1 MGTLMTRRLK
11 LGKGTMAV
19 KKIFICFKLY
29 LMKFKV
35 FNRPFCPESSAVLR
49 RFSLQERSSYYG
61 NPLFFLKDTRGVA
74 VAEMLPLLVVFV
86 MLFGLTFGFWST
98 IHSGTLSS
106 IGARHYAFE
115 VLNNRTHF
123 IYHRDEGAYAGPR
136 GNGEKSYYKD
146 HNFRFFAVVKK
157 QGYPLKQKALERKLS
172 LFTKPDSSGG
182 SNKMWINAVSRP
194 NQYKANPIWIKA
206 GYGIC
211 INFECGIKCGLWN
224 LYKC

>member
-1 MGTLMTRRLK
+1 
-11 LGKGTMAV
+11 
-19 KKIFICFKLY
+19 
-29 LMKFKV
+29 MKFKV

-49 RFSLQERSSYYG
+49 RFSLQERSSYYK
-61 NPLFFLKDTRGVA
+61 NSLFFLKDARGVA

-123 IYHRDEGAYAGPR
+123 IYHRDEGAYAGP
-136 GNGEKSYYKD
+136 GNGTDSYYEN

-157 QGYPLKQKALERKLS
+157 QIGGSPKQKVLERKLS

-211 INFECGIKCGLWN
+211 INAECGD
-224 LYKC
+224 

>member
-1 MGTLMTRRLK
+1 
-11 LGKGTMAV
+11 MAV
-19 KKIFICFKLY
+19 KKFFICFKLY
-29 LMKFKV
+29 LMKFNV
-35 FNRPFCPESSAVLR
+35 FNRSFCPESSAVLR
-49 RFSLQERSSYYG
+49 RFSLQERASYYR
-61 NPLFFLKDTRGVA
+61 NSLFFLKDTRGVA

-123 IYHRDEGAYAGPR
+123 IYHRDEGAYAGP
-136 GNGEKSYYKD
+136 GNGADSYYEE

-157 QGYPLKQKALERKLS
+157 QIGGSPKQKVLERKLS

-182 SNKMWINAVSRP
+182 SNKMWINAVSR
-194 NQYKANPIWIKA
+194 NQNTANPIWIKA

-211 INFECGIKCGLWN
+211 INAECGD
-224 LYKC
+224 